1 MLTGTTGDWVRFLAV
16 AAGYVL
22 AFGLARRFVPFSLD
36 SPWFV
41 ILAMI
46 CFLGLVFVAQPIWM
60 PTMPRPLRTL
70 RRWETGGGVYRSL
83 GVPLYGTLLRRT
95 PLRLFNRDVYLRRGT
110 ANSERVGAE
119 LEAAEA
125 SHFWAAALV
134 LPYMVYVVF
143 QRRWGALCFVSVAQ
157 AFVNVYPVMHLR
169 LTRHRLERLAARMG
183 ANGAGRDRSRNPHLS
198 FSK

>member
-1 MLTGTTGDWVRFLAV
+1 MRACGDWARLLGV
-16 AAGYVL
+16 AAGYAL

-46 CFLGLVFVAQPIWM
+46 CFLGLVFVAQPLWM
-60 PTMPRPLRTL
+60 PRMPRPLRTL
-70 RRWETGGGVYRSL
+70 RRWETGGGVYRAL

-110 ANSERVGAE
+110 ADSARVGAE

-134 LPYMVYVVF
+134 LPYMAYLGVE
-143 QRRWGALCFVSVAQ
+143 RRWGALVVVSAAQ
-157 AFVNVYPVMHLR
+157 LLINVYPVLHLR
-169 LTRHRLERLAARMG
+169 LTRHRLERLAARTG
-183 ANGAGRDRSRNPHLS
+183 ASGAGRP
-198 FSK
+198 